1 MQQIADAA
9 GVSTTT
15 VSHTISGKRPVNP
28 ATAARV
34 RQLIEQFEY
43 VPNSGAVRLQ
53 SGRSGVI
60 ALAVPDIAHWY
71 FGRIA
76 RGVELAADAADY
88 GLIVCSTVNADPRRE
103 KRYVN
108 LLRTRAADG
117 LVYTTSR
124 SNADIDD
131 LVRHAR
137 TAPLVFADEA
147 VPSLSEVPSVS
158 STLAEGARAAAAHL
172 AALGHTRAVVIAGY
186 PSLASTVERRDAFRE
201 FFPRALTLYGDFEHE
216 SGYAIVSDLLANG
229 VTFTCIFAH
238 NDLMALGA
246 IRRLREEGLRVPED
260 VSVVGFDDVDVAS
273 LVSPGLTTVRKDL
286 VETGRQAGKLLIA
299 QLEGESEVESVV
311 LPVELIVRETTAQEN
326 ERALV
331 RLQIAD
337 NEVARVQ
344 KEKEG
349 QSLAELMQQKNQA
362 AAIRVMA
369 EAEAMRVRALGDAE
383 AAAIQA
389 KGEAEAEVLRKK
401 AEAFKQYGEAALV
414 EMIVEKLPEIA
425 EKMAAPLAKTEKMV
439 FVTSDGTSASK
450 VTGDIGRMM
459 AQLPEVVE
467 GVTGVNINTAMQKLA
482 GPAAGAFIA
491 SQMAK

>member
-311 LPVELIVRETTAQEN
+311 LPVELIVRETTAP
-326 ERALV
+326 
-331 RLQIAD
+331 
-337 NEVARVQ
+337 VA
-344 KEKEG
+344 G
-349 QSLAELMQQKNQA
+349 
-362 AAIRVMA
+362 
-369 EAEAMRVRALGDAE
+369 
-383 AAAIQA
+383 
-389 KGEAEAEVLRKK
+389 
-401 AEAFKQYGEAALV
+401 
-414 EMIVEKLPEIA
+414 
-425 EKMAAPLAKTEKMV
+425 
-439 FVTSDGTSASK
+439 
-450 VTGDIGRMM
+450 
-459 AQLPEVVE
+459 
-467 GVTGVNINTAMQKLA
+467 
-482 GPAAGAFIA
+482 
-491 SQMAK
+491 

>member
-1 MQQIADAA
+1 MQQIAAAA

-28 ATAARV
+28 ETAARV
-34 RQLIEQFEY
+34 RRLIEEFEY

-117 LVYTTSR
+117 LVYTSSR

-137 TAPLVFADEA
+137 TAPLVFADETM
-147 VPSLSEVPSVS
+147 PSLSEVPSVS
-158 STLAEGARAAAAHL
+158 STLAEGARAAGAHL

-201 FFPRALTLYGDFEHE
+201 FFPSALTLYGDFEHE
-216 SGYAIVSDLLANG
+216 SGYAIVSDLLANT
-229 VTFTCIFAH
+229 VAFTCIFAH

-246 IRRLREEGLRVPED
+246 MRRLREAGLRVPED

-286 VETGRQAGKLLIA
+286 VETGRQAGRLLIA
-299 QLEGESEVESVV
+299 RLEGETDVESVV
-311 LPVELIVRETTAQEN
+311 LPVELIVRETTAP
-326 ERALV
+326 
-331 RLQIAD
+331 
-337 NEVARVQ
+337 VA
-344 KEKEG
+344 G
-349 QSLAELMQQKNQA
+349 
-362 AAIRVMA
+362 
-369 EAEAMRVRALGDAE
+369 
-383 AAAIQA
+383 
-389 KGEAEAEVLRKK
+389 
-401 AEAFKQYGEAALV
+401 
-414 EMIVEKLPEIA
+414 
-425 EKMAAPLAKTEKMV
+425 
-439 FVTSDGTSASK
+439 
-450 VTGDIGRMM
+450 
-459 AQLPEVVE
+459 
-467 GVTGVNINTAMQKLA
+467 
-482 GPAAGAFIA
+482 
-491 SQMAK
+491 